1 MPRKGEAIGMVKC
14 SLKLP
19 RAVWRESKIRA
30 LDENRNW
37 QSLVAEA
44 IQFYLDKVPFNGGGD
59 QHESRE

>member
-1 MPRKGEAIGMVKC
+1 MPRKEQAVEMVKC

-30 LDENRNW
+30 LDTDRDW

-44 IQFYLDKVPFNGGGD
+44 IQFYLDRVPLSRGGD
-59 QHESRE
+59 QHES